1 MYASALSAEFRAPH
15 NIART
20 VNCAKAP
27 QLGPLLGRPPFDIP
41 VSGDFPVPSLKRL
54 HACILLI
61 LLCSLLGCAQPA
73 QKEPTTGNPA
83 DLGIISR
90 VKTALSK
97 EPLLKTAEINV
108 EAREGVVQLTG
119 IVASRAEMDI
129 AVELASRV
137 NGVKSVLNDMQLK

>member
-1 MYASALSAEFRAPH
+1 M
-15 NIART
+15 
-20 VNCAKAP
+20 
-27 QLGPLLGRPPFDIP
+27 
-41 VSGDFPVPSLKRL
+41 PSLKRL
-54 HACILLI
+54 HACMLLI

-119 IVASRAEMDI
+119 IVASRAEMDK
-129 AVELASRV
+129 AVEIASRV